1 MNVLFVLILLFLLLT
16 FAVFRIEGLFQ
27 VTGLFMN
34 VAVFLAL
41 LVLIDRGAP
50 ILPAACVAFLAVAAI
65 TLFFVNGVNQK
76 TKIAFVC
83 VLVFLGLF
91 LLLFPLVLSAMNLHG
106 FSAEE
111 LDELAMYSFDV
122 AIDFKTLMTA
132 IILMSFSGA
141 VADGSM
147 AISTA
152 TYELFQAN
160 PQVSIKALSKSSM
173 TVVSDVLSSTINTL
187 LFAFM
192 GSNLAL
198 IAWFQDLSISFG
210 EMINSKAFVSELVV
224 CLVTGLA
231 AVIILPITA
240 WAASWYFL
248 KRNRME

>member
-1 MNVLFVLILLFLLLT
+1 MNVLFVLSLLFLLLT

-50 ILPAACVAFLAVAAI
+50 IIPAACVAFLAVAAI

-91 LLLFPLVLSAMNLHG
+91 LLLFPLVL
-106 FSAEE
+106 
-111 LDELAMYSFDV
+111 
-122 AIDFKTLMTA
+122 
-132 IILMSFSGA
+132 
-141 VADGSM
+141 
-147 AISTA
+147 
-152 TYELFQAN
+152 
-160 PQVSIKALSKSSM
+160 
-173 TVVSDVLSSTINTL
+173 L

-224 CLVTGLA
+224 CLITGLA